1 MQSYGLKLYK
11 FYQTTHT
18 LLSVCFFLQ
27 DFMHLSK
34 EVTSL
39 RDALTERE
47 DEVHELK
54 AERNNTRVSI
64 GLLGGGGEA
73 VWPTALLWLDCR
85 VILPSSNIHVSVLI
99 TLCTGTQPSGI
110 ICCDWTQK

>member
-1 MQSYGLKLYK
+1 M
-11 FYQTTHT
+11 
-18 LLSVCFFLQ
+18 FFLQ

-64 GLLGGGGEA
+64 IRRGVTPMLA
-73 VWPTALLWLDCR
+73 IR
-85 VILPSSNIHVSVLI
+85 
-99 TLCTGTQPSGI
+99 
-110 ICCDWTQK
+110 

>member
-1 MQSYGLKLYK
+1 M
-11 FYQTTHT
+11 
-18 LLSVCFFLQ
+18 FFLQ

-64 GLLGGGGEA
+64 IRRG
-73 VWPTALLWLDCR
+73 
-85 VILPSSNIHVSVLI
+85 I
-99 TLCTGTQPSGI
+99 TPMLAIRLTSTV
-110 ICCDWTQK
+110 